1 MKKYNL
7 EQQLAEKLGSRSI
20 SPSDNAWERIAFN
33 RQQQAGKKSRKK
45 RSLYW
50 VAASVAV
57 LLIGGYFF
65 MMALSTPIN
74 VNATPQVVQGKDAMP
89 KQQTPN
95 YTPNPSQIANVVTE
109 PEYAERKTGNM
120 LPNTKPTNNKDN
132 QGQFAAI
139 SNNTP
144 LQLAPTEVALPETD
158 IKAAGTVIA
167 AARPQEDVLLEK
179 AMQDVAAQKQFKQ
192 TTNQEALLKEVESE
206 MDEYYREKALRF
218 FSLKY
223 KKIRIVVKDNH

>member
-7 EQQLAEKLGSRSI
+7 EQQLAEKLGNRSI

-57 LLIGGYFF
+57 LLMGGYLVI
-65 MMALSTPIN
+65 AVLSTPIST
-74 VNATPQVVQGKDAMP
+74 NATPQVVQGKDAVQKLPVTNMVKQSQVAHAVMEP
-89 KQQTPN
+89 KHSEQKAGNTLPV
-95 YTPNPSQIANVVTE
+95 IE
-109 PEYAERKTGNM
+109 PKKYKDAENELVK
-120 LPNTKPTNNKDN
+120 
-132 QGQFAAI
+132 I

-158 IKAAGTVIA
+158 IKATSNVIA

-179 AMQDVAAQKQFKQ
+179 AMRDVAAQKQFKQ

>member
-7 EQQLAEKLGSRSI
+7 EQQLAEKLGNRSI
-20 SPSDNAWERIAFN
+20 SPSDNAWERITFN

-50 VAASVAV
+50 VAASIAV
-57 LLIGGYFF
+57 LLIGGYLVI
-65 MMALSTPIN
+65 AVLSTPIST
-74 VNATPQVVQGKDAMP
+74 NATPQVVQGKDAMP

-95 YTPNPSQIANVVTE
+95 YTPNASQIADAVTE
-109 PEYAERKTGNM
+109 PEYAERKTAND
-120 LPNTKPTNNKDN
+120 LPNTKPINNTDN
-132 QGQFAAI
+132 QDQLATV
-139 SNNTP
+139 SNSTP
-144 LQLAPTEVALPETD
+144 LQLAPTEVALPEAD
-158 IKAAGTVIA
+158 VKAANTVIA

-179 AMQDVAAQKQFKQ
+179 AMRDVAVQKQFKQ

>member
-7 EQQLAEKLGSRSI
+7 EQQLTEKLGNRSI

-33 RQQQAGKKSRKK
+33 RQQQAGKKNRKK

-57 LLIGGYFF
+57 LLVGGYFF

-74 VNATPQVVQGKDAMP
+74 INNTPQVVQGKDVSPAQHITNDSP
-89 KQQTPN
+89 KQ
-95 YTPNPSQIANVVTE
+95 SQIANVVTE
-109 PEYAERKTGNM
+109 PEYTERKTGNM
-120 LPNTKPTNNKDN
+120 LPNTKRINDTDN
-132 QGQFAAI
+132 QDELAAV

-144 LQLAPTEVALPETD
+144 LQLAPTEVALPEAD

-179 AMQDVAAQKQFKQ
+179 AMRDVAAQKQFKQ

>member
-7 EQQLAEKLGSRSI
+7 EQQLAEKLGNRSI

-57 LLIGGYFF
+57 LLMGGYLVI
-65 MMALSTPIN
+65 AVLSTPIST
-74 VNATPQVVQGKDAMP
+74 NATPQVVQGKDAVQKLPVTNMVKQSQVAHAVMEP
-89 KQQTPN
+89 KHPEQKAGNTLPV
-95 YTPNPSQIANVVTE
+95 IE
-109 PEYAERKTGNM
+109 PKKYKDAENELVK
-120 LPNTKPTNNKDN
+120 
-132 QGQFAAI
+132 I
-139 SNNTP
+139 SNNAP
-144 LQLAPTEVALPETD
+144 LQLAPTEVALPEAD

-179 AMQDVAAQKQFKQ
+179 AMRDVAAQKQFKQ

>member
-7 EQQLAEKLGSRSI
+7 EQQLAEKLGNRSI

-65 MMALSTPIN
+65 MTTLSTPIN
-74 VNATPQVVQGKDAMP
+74 INTTPQVVQGKDVSPAQHIPNDSP
-89 KQQTPN
+89 KQ
-95 YTPNPSQIANVVTE
+95 SQIANVVTE
-109 PEYAERKTGNM
+109 PEYTERKTGNM
-120 LPNTKPTNNKDN
+120 LPNTKRINDTDN
-132 QGQFAAI
+132 QDELAAV

-144 LQLAPTEVALPETD
+144 LQLTPTEVTLPETD

-179 AMQDVAAQKQFKQ
+179 AMRDVAAQKQFKQ

>member
-7 EQQLAEKLGSRSI
+7 EQQLAEKLGNRSI

-57 LLIGGYFF
+57 LLMGGYLVI
-65 MMALSTPIN
+65 AVLSTPIST
-74 VNATPQVVQGKDAMP
+74 NATPQVVQGKDAVQKLPLTNMVKQSQVAHAVMEP
-89 KQQTPN
+89 KHPEQKAGNTLPV
-95 YTPNPSQIANVVTE
+95 IE
-109 PEYAERKTGNM
+109 PKKY
-120 LPNTKPTNNKDN
+120 KDSEN
-132 QGQFAAI
+132 ELVKI

-158 IKAAGTVIA
+158 IKATSNVIA

-179 AMQDVAAQKQFKQ
+179 AMRDVAAQKQFKQ

>member
-7 EQQLAEKLGSRSI
+7 EQQLAEKLGNRSI
-20 SPSDNAWERIAFN
+20 SPSDNAWERVAFN

-57 LLIGGYFF
+57 LLAGGYFF
-65 MMALSTPIN
+65 MMALSTPVN
-74 VNATPQVVQGKDAMP
+74 VNATPQVVQGKDVSPAQHIPNDSP
-89 KQQTPN
+89 KQ
-95 YTPNPSQIANVVTE
+95 SQIANVVTE
-109 PEYAERKTGNM
+109 PEYAERKTANN
-120 LPNTKPTNNKDN
+120 LPNTKPINDTDNQDQLAAVSNNK
-132 QGQFAAI
+132 
-139 SNNTP
+139 P
-144 LQLAPTEVALPETD
+144 LQLSPTEVTLPEAD

-179 AMQDVAAQKQFKQ
+179 AMQDVAMQKQFKQ